1 MEALAI
7 LLERVNLNKF
17 EAKRDLIILLGY
29 STNTCSYK
37 VFELRISTIIKSIK
51 MIIDYSSAIMMVE
64 YGDNN
69 VFKSSGTSKP
79 GTYDRNL

>member
-1 MEALAI
+1 
-7 LLERVNLNKF
+7 
-17 EAKRDLIILLGY
+17 
-29 STNTCSYK
+29 
-37 VFELRISTIIKSIK
+37 

-79 GTYDRNL
+79 GTYDRNLWIYVTTTKPLEVTKDREKGSSLTMWEKGRSFC